1 MIEQD
6 IKRLLLSLTMQERC
20 EIVQMLQ
27 ESIIR
32 CVREKKI
39 QGEDYFLSLLSTMEG
54 VVGEDILDGSRKDVK
69 VIARSFLAYQLSR
82 DGYTEY
88 QIGRLLGMD
97 HSSIN
102 YLKRK
107 AKEIIDAP
115 AFNRDAFQIWQ
126 QFQKHII

>member
-6 IKRLLLSLTMQERC
+6 IKRYILSLTLEERC
-20 EIVQMLQ
+20 EMLQMLQ

-32 CVREKKI
+32 NVRK
-39 QGEDYFLSLLSTMEG
+39 GRSDEDHFLSLLSTMEG